1 MVAGALQSPYTDEMK
16 KTVEIDCP
24 PEVLLGLQLEPSEFG
39 ELMKLE
45 TAIAL
50 FKDGRMSSG
59 TAAKWLNIPRTAF
72 LLRAAEA
79 GATFLTDTPED
90 FARET
95 SLL

>member
-1 MVAGALQSPYTDEMK
+1 
-16 KTVEIDCP
+16 
-24 PEVLLGLQLEPSEFG
+24 
-39 ELMKLE
+39 MKLE

-59 TAAKWLNIPRTAF
+59 TAAKWWNVPRTTF

>member
-1 MVAGALQSPYTDEMK
+1 MK
-16 KTVEIDCP
+16 TTVEIDCP
-24 PEVLLGLQLEPSEFG
+24 PEVLLGLHLEPSEFG

-59 TAAKWLNIPRTAF
+59 TAAKWLNIPRTTF

-79 GATFLTDTPED
+79 GATSLTDTPED

>member
-1 MVAGALQSPYTDEMK
+1 MVAGTLQSPYTDGMK
-16 KTVEIDCP
+16 TTVEIDCP
-24 PEVLLGLQLEPSEFG
+24 PEVLLGLHLEPSEFG

-59 TAAKWLNIPRTAF
+59 TAAKWLNIPRPAF